1 MAYRGDLTSSCSIA
15 ARPDFII
22 TCLST
27 PAHYYAHDLVAL
39 APLLPLLIILDK
51 WAAIE
56 RLQQTGTSVAVSHRQ
71 SEAVSR
77 GARMLRTAL
86 GPAIAGFLEDPQI
99 VEVMLN
105 PDGRLWIDRL
115 SEGLS
120 DTGERLSP
128 ADGERIIRL
137 VAHHVGA
144 EVHAGAPRVSAELP
158 PLHDGG
164 TGERFEGL
172 LPPVVTAPAF
182 AIRKPAIAV
191 FTLDDYV
198 AAGIMTESQAAVLRS
213 AVASRRNILIAGGTS
228 TGKTTL
234 TNALLAEVARTADR
248 VVLIE
253 DTRELQCAAPNLV
266 ALRTKD
272 GVASLSDLVRSS
284 LRLRPD
290 RIPIGEVRGAEAL
303 DLIKA
308 WGTGHPGGVGTIH
321 AGSALGALRRL
332 EQLIQ
337 EAVVTVPRALI
348 AETINLVAVLDG
360 RGSARRLTELA
371 SVEGIG
377 PAGDYTLSPATPCH
391 PGDQP

>member
-1 MAYRGDLTSSCSIA
+1 VA
-15 ARPDFII
+15 A
-22 TCLST
+22 T
-27 PAHYYAHDLVAL
+27 HQ
-39 APLLPLLIILDK
+39 K
-51 WAAIE
+51 
-56 RLQQTGTSVAVSHRQ
+56 
-71 SEAVSR
+71 SEAITR

-86 GPAIAGFLEDPQI
+86 GPAIARFLEDPAI

-115 SEGLS
+115 SEGLA

-144 EVHAGAPRVSAELP
+144 EVHPGSPRVSAELP
-158 PLHDGG
+158 E

-172 LPPVVTAPAF
+172 LPPVVAAPAF
-182 AIRKPAIAV
+182 AIRKPAVAV
-191 FTLDDYV
+191 FTLDDYA
-198 AAGIMTESQAAVLRS
+198 AAGIMTGAQAEALRD
-213 AVASRRNILIAGGTS
+213 AVASRQNILVAGGTS

-234 TNALLAEVARTADR
+234 TNALLAEVAKTDDR

-272 GVASLSDLVRSS
+272 GVVSLSDLVRSS

-303 DLIKA
+303 DLLKA
-308 WGTGHPGGVGTIH
+308 WGTGHPGGIGTIH
-321 AGSALGALRRL
+321 AGTAIGAVRRL

-348 AETINLVAVLDG
+348 AETIDLVAVLSG
-360 RGSARRLTELA
+360 RGAQRRLAELA
-371 SVEGIG
+371 RVDGLG
-377 PAGDYTLSPATPCH
+377 PDGDYAITLAASEPSGDPA
-391 PGDQP
+391 

>member
-1 MAYRGDLTSSCSIA
+1 MPRPRQHGDKMT
-15 ARPDFII
+15 
-22 TCLST
+22 TT
-27 PAHYYAHDLVAL
+27 H
-39 APLLPLLIILDK
+39 
-51 WAAIE
+51 
-56 RLQQTGTSVAVSHRQ
+56 QQ
-71 SEAVSR
+71 SEAIQR
-77 GARMLRTAL
+77 GARMLRTAF
-86 GPAIAGFLEDPQI
+86 GPAIAGFLEDPSI

-115 SEGLS
+115 SSGLE
-120 DTGERLSP
+120 DTGRKLP
-128 ADGERIIRL
+128 AADGERIVRL

-158 PLHDGG
+158 E

-172 LPPVVTAPAF
+172 LPPVVAAPAF
-182 AIRKPAIAV
+182 AIRKPAVAV

-198 AAGIMTESQAAVLRS
+198 AAGIMSTAQAETLREG
-213 AVASRRNILIAGGTS
+213 VAARANILVAGGTS

-234 TNALLAEVARTADR
+234 TNALLAEVAKTDDR
-248 VVLIE
+248 VVIIE

-266 ALRTKD
+266 AMRTKD

-303 DLIKA
+303 ELLKA

-321 AGSALGALRRL
+321 AGSAIGALRRM

-348 AETINLVAVLDG
+348 AETIDIVAVLSG
-360 RGSARRLTELA
+360 RGSARRLSELA
-371 SVEGIG
+371 RVKGLG
-377 PAGDYTLSPATPCH
+377 LDGDYRVAPAVIEGTGGPTSLTPSPE
-391 PGDQP
+391 GERL

>member
-1 MAYRGDLTSSCSIA
+1 
-15 ARPDFII
+15 
-22 TCLST
+22 
-27 PAHYYAHDLVAL
+27 
-39 APLLPLLIILDK
+39 
-51 WAAIE
+51 
-56 RLQQTGTSVAVSHRQ
+56 
-71 SEAVSR
+71 
-77 GARMLRTAL
+77 MLRTAL
-86 GPAIAGFLEDPQI
+86 GPAVARFLDDPAI

-115 SEGLS
+115 AEGLA
-120 DTGERLSP
+120 DTGEQLAP

-158 PLHDGG
+158 G

-172 LPPVVTAPAF
+172 LPPVVAAPAF
-182 AIRKPAIAV
+182 AIRKPAVAV
-191 FTLDDYV
+191 FTLADYV
-198 AAGIMTESQAAVLRS
+198 AAGIMSGQQADVLRQ
-213 AVASRRNILIAGGTS
+213 AVAERQNILVAGGTS

-234 TNALLAEVARTADR
+234 TNALLAEVARSGDR

-272 GVASLSDLVRSS
+272 GVVSLSDLVRSS

-290 RIPIGEVRGAEAL
+290 RIPIGEVRGREAL
-303 DLIKA
+303 DLLKA
-308 WGTGHPGGVGTIH
+308 WSTGHPGGIGTIH
-321 AGSALGALRRL
+321 AGTAVGALRRL

-348 AETINLVAVLDG
+348 AETIDVIAVLSG
-360 RGSARRLTELA
+360 RSSARRLAELA
-371 SVEGIG
+371 QVTGLG
-377 PAGDYTLSPATPCH
+377 AAGDYDIDPAISSPEPTGAS
-391 PGDQP
+391 Q

>member
-1 MAYRGDLTSSCSIA
+1 MGNA
-15 ARPDFII
+15 APK
-22 TCLST
+22 
-27 PAHYYAHDLVAL
+27 A
-39 APLLPLLIILDK
+39 
-51 WAAIE
+51 
-56 RLQQTGTSVAVSHRQ
+56 
-71 SEAVSR
+71 EAVTR

-86 GPAIAGFLEDPQI
+86 GPDIAIFLEDPRI

-120 DTGERLSP
+120 DTGATLSA

-144 EVHAGAPRVSAELP
+144 EAHPGAPRVSAELP
-158 PLHDGG
+158 G

-172 LPPVVTAPAF
+172 LPPVVAAAAF
-182 AIRKPAIAV
+182 SIRKPAVAV
-191 FTLDDYV
+191 FTLDDYA
-198 AAGIMTESQAAVLRS
+198 AAGIMTTAQAGILRK
-213 AVASRRNILIAGGTS
+213 AVADRRNILVAGGTS

-234 TNALLAEVARTADR
+234 TNALLAEVARTDDR

-253 DTRELQCAAPNLV
+253 DTRELQCKARNLV

-272 GVASLSDLVRSS
+272 GVATLSDLVRSS

-303 DLIKA
+303 DLLKA
-308 WGTGHPGGVGTIH
+308 WGTGHPGGIGTIH
-321 AGSALGALRRL
+321 AGTALGALRRL

-348 AETINLVAVLDG
+348 AETIDIVAVLAG
-360 RGSARRLTELA
+360 RGTQRRLAELSFVA
-371 SVEGIG
+371 GLD
-377 PAGDYTLSPATPCH
+377 PANGDYLVLPPETGGDLIPNGDH
-391 PGDQP
+391 P